1 MEEGRAGSKQQR
13 TGRGCPCGW
22 SLERA
27 DLGWGAQASSWWGA
41 EYLGL
46 GCETLGLA
54 SWMPGVWRE
63 AWAGGRQLGVGGW
76 DRKWGPGRRGPGES
90 QAGEGVIFSGNC
102 SFSGE
107 GAEDTHVPCHK
118 LTHVC
123 THASCTC
130 EQWMQE
136 TGALGPLGPE
146 SPCPL
151 GLLACPQPPQ
161 FCGSRL
167 SPQAPAS
174 PVPWS
179 VSGFF
184 VPPLLGPGFLNVCLV
199 LCFSGLLPLACPSA
213 LGSLAVAP
221 SAQVYPESQL
231 ECVGS
236 ASNM

>member
-1 MEEGRAGSKQQR
+1 MGGRSLQELRLPDPEEEEDSFWEPGDLRRGIRWVVQNLGVARAGAQYPCLLPHCIHSWLRKREKSRWRGMFLLPLTLGIKVGEDTWISGYQGEKELEESRAGSSEDWTR
-13 TGRGCPCGW
+13 V
-22 SLERA
+22 SLRLEPGKGA
-27 DLGWGAQASSWWGA
+27 DLGWGAQTSSWWDA

-130 EQWMQE
+130 EQWMEE
-136 TGALGPLGPE
+136 TGARGP
-146 SPCPL
+146 
-151 GLLACPQPPQ
+151 
-161 FCGSRL
+161 
-167 SPQAPAS
+167 
-174 PVPWS
+174 
-179 VSGFF
+179 
-184 VPPLLGPGFLNVCLV
+184 
-199 LCFSGLLPLACPSA
+199 
-213 LGSLAVAP
+213 
-221 SAQVYPESQL
+221 
-231 ECVGS
+231 
-236 ASNM
+236 